1 MRMMAEGYTVRAVS
15 GSMGVN
21 EKTIYRWMET
31 PDGKADLDRA
41 RAQRLRA
48 FEDTVAPARQ
58 QLKSLA
64 LRAVQVL
71 AEQLES
77 GDEDV
82 ASKAARTIL
91 DRVGLPRAER
101 VEVSVAQRNLSAL
114 SDDELRLYDALNE
127 KALSA
132 GASSAGATSSGGVGG
147 VGGGEGGDGDRGEV
161 VEGDGEVV
169 EG

>member
-1 MRMMAEGYTVRAVS
+1 MLAEGLTVVS
-15 GSMGVN
+15 VAERLGCSRMTVADW
-21 EKTIYRWMET
+21 RDS
-31 PDGKADLDRA
+31 PDGAAELA
-41 RAQRLRA
+41 RATAERRRE
-48 FEDTVAPARQ
+48 FEDTVAPARAK
-58 QLKSLA
+58 LKNLA
-64 LRAVQVL
+64 MRAVEVL
-71 AEQLES
+71 ATQLES
-77 GDEDV
+77 TNADV

-114 SDDELRLYDALNE
+114 SDDELRIYDALNE

-132 GASSAGATSSGGVGG
+132 GVSGVGT
-147 VGGGEGGDGDRGEV
+147 GGGEGDRGGGSEDV